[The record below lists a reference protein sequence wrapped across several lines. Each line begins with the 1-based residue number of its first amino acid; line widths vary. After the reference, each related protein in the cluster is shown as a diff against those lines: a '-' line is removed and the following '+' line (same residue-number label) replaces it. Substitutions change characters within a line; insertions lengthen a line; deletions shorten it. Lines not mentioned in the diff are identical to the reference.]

1 MLGKDKS
8 VCNLGSLVLLD
19 KVKNKFGG
27 VLFFIILV
35 TSNATRNNIPIE
47 VFLIFCNES
56 NSNKSWNKSHIQNV
70 KQNINKVVF
79 KNV

>member
-27 VLFFIILV
+27 VLFFIKLV

-56 NSNKSWNKSHIQNV
+56 NSNKS
-70 KQNINKVVF
+70 
-79 KNV
+79 

>member
-27 VLFFIILV
+27 VLFFIKLV
-35 TSNATRNNIPIE
+35 TSSATRNNIPIE

-56 NSNKSWNKSHIQNV
+56 NSNKS
-70 KQNINKVVF
+70 
-79 KNV
+79 

>member
-27 VLFFIILV
+27 VLFFIKLV